1 MKKLYFLSFII
12 FWGLIFLFAFSAC
25 NSSSTKQEQSKKVS
39 PQLIAHRGGV
49 VNDTILENSAKALQE
64 AIKHGYIMVELDV
77 RFTKDGVPITHHDAD
92 FLGQYGD
99 STKVEDIT
107 AAELASIQHPV
118 LKTSPLT
125 LKEYVALTQ
134 GKIGLLLDIKGEN
147 HPDAH
152 FQTIVDILK
161 QYDMYDKSW
170 VAFSK
175 EARAFFSKQPGIK
188 INLNAPEFIALYEN
202 NRDSI
207 DTNVHFL
214 IEDAKVLDSTVIYQ
228 ARAMGLPTI
237 ATINTWHYDGIANHL
252 QAARRDAERMKSYGI
267 DTFQIDAVY
276 EPFFR

>member
-1 MKKLYFLSFII
+1 MQNNQIVGYA
-12 FWGLIFLFAFSAC
+12 LFFSILQLLTVIGCAPEH
-25 NSSSTKQEQSKKVS
+25 NKETSDKGNYE
-39 PQLIAHRGGV
+39 LIAHRGGV
-49 VNDTILENSAKALQE
+49 VNDTILENSAEALKE
-64 AIKHGYIMVELDV
+64 AIKRGYIMVELDV

-99 STKVEDIT
+99 STLVSSIT
-107 AAELASIQHPV
+107 AAELSKIQHPE

-125 LKEYVALTQ
+125 LEEYVTLTE

-147 HPDAH
+147 HPYAH

-161 QYDMYDKSW
+161 RYDMYDQAM
-170 VAFSK
+170 VAWSP
-175 EARAFFSKQPGIK
+175 EAKAFFSRQESIK
-188 INLNAPEFIALYEN
+188 LNLNAPEFTTQYEN

-214 IEDAKVLDSTVIYQ
+214 IEDAKVLDSTIIY
-228 ARAMGLPTI
+228 RAKELGLPII
-237 ATINTWHYDGIANHL
+237 ATINIWHYEGISNHL
-252 QAARRDAERMKSYGI
+252 ATARKDAERMKSYGI